1 MLIRHAFIC
10 CSLLSLSP
18 SLFLSFSL
26 PLLLSFSLSL
36 WTHTHTANLT
46 CMCVH
51 VHYSVMYNGINS
63 VSPLDS
69 RTPRGPKTENIQY
82 AGLYFVLYM
91 LIVMFVF
98 VNMFVGFVIV
108 TFQEVG
114 VKAFRETKLDRNQV
128 CVCDH
133 LCLCV
138 HT

>member
-1 MLIRHAFIC
+1 M
-10 CSLLSLSP
+10 
-18 SLFLSFSL
+18 SLFVAYSCHS
-26 PLLLSFSLSL
+26 LLLSFSLDTHTH
-36 WTHTHTANLT
+36 THTHTANPT
-46 CMCVH
+46 YMCVH
-51 VHYSVMYNGINS
+51 VHFIIYSVMYNGINS

-69 RTPRGPKTENIQY
+69 RTPRGPKTGNIQY

>member
-1 MLIRHAFIC
+1 
-10 CSLLSLSP
+10 
-18 SLFLSFSL
+18 
-26 PLLLSFSLSL
+26 
-36 WTHTHTANLT
+36 
-46 CMCVH
+46 
-51 VHYSVMYNGINS
+51 MYNGINS

-69 RTPRGPKTENIQY
+69 RTPRGPKTGNIQY

-128 CVCDH
+128 CVCVRSPVSV
-133 LCLCV
+133 CLCV

>member
-1 MLIRHAFIC
+1 
-10 CSLLSLSP
+10 
-18 SLFLSFSL
+18 
-26 PLLLSFSLSL
+26 
-36 WTHTHTANLT
+36 
-46 CMCVH
+46 
-51 VHYSVMYNGINS
+51 MYNGINS

>member
-1 MLIRHAFIC
+1 MLPT
-10 CSLLSLSP
+10 LVTLSFSP
-18 SLFLSFSL
+18 SLLFSFSL
-26 PLLLSFSLSL
+26 D
-36 WTHTHTANLT
+36 THTANLT

-69 RTPRGPKTENIQY
+69 RTPRGPKTGNIQY